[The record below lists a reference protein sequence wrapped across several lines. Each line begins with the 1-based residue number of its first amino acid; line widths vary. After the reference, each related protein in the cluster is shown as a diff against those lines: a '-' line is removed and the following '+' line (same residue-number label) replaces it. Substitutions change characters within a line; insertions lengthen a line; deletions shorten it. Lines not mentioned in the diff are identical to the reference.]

1 MSHGHQASQG
11 QGDHPPQ
18 YMSPPPTHHPG
29 LASYLPP
36 PSSHSIGHAY
46 PTASAVGVQ
55 VMIVYRNI
63 TKYIRY

>member
-1 MSHGHQASQG
+1 MSHGHQTSQG

-36 PSSHSIGHAY
+36 PPSHSIGHAY

-55 VMIVYRNI
+55 VQ
-63 TKYIRY
+63 